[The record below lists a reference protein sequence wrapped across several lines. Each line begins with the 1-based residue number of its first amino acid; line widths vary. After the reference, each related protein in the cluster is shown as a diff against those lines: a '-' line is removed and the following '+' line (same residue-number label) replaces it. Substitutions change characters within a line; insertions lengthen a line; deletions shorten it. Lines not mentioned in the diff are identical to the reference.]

1 LSRVIALMK
10 AAGGR
15 QLLERWNDRALM
27 DLNVNIHNAVT
38 HYQAFYMV
46 RILDDPDPFAQK
58 SRDAAR
64 SEFIG
69 ANSRYNAARRLYHAI
84 M

>member
-1 LSRVIALMK
+1 MK

-15 QLLERWNDRALM
+15 QLLERWNDRALT
-27 DLNVNIHNAVT
+27 DLNVNVHNAVT

-46 RILDDPDPFAQK
+46 RLLDDPHPFAQK

-64 SEFIG
+64 SEFVN
-69 ANSRYNAARRLYHAI
+69 ANRKYNDARRSYHNI
-84 M
+84 K